1 MRSSAIR
8 LAASLLVLACALN
21 ASGCATK
28 AAFAD
33 VSAPV
38 GERML
43 RADAEIAAA
52 RPDRMLVWRASM
64 KLEVQD
70 VEVAAGK
77 ADAAIRQAGG
87 HVDDSNVNAPEKAT
101 LRIRVPADRLNAAL
115 DALALLGVEKY
126 RSLSSQDVT
135 ESVIDMEARLKNAI
149 ALRDRLRALLDRAK
163 DVKDVLDI
171 ERELVRVQSEID
183 SMDGRLKNLRSQVQ
197 YATVSLSLERKR
209 ILGPLGY
216 IGKGLMWV
224 IEKLF
229 VIQ

>member
-1 MRSSAIR
+1 MRSSVRR
-8 LAASLLVLACALN
+8 LAVSFIAAVFALS
-21 ASGCATK
+21 AAGCAKK
-28 AAFAD
+28 ASFAD

-38 GERML
+38 GERAL
-43 RADAEIAAA
+43 RAEFEAAT
-52 RPDRMLVWRASM
+52 PVRMLVWTASM
-64 KLEVQD
+64 KLEVKD
-70 VEVAAGK
+70 VEEAARK
-77 ADAAIRQAGG
+77 ADSAIRQAGG
-87 HVDDSNVNAPEKAT
+87 HVDDSNVNAPEKAN
-101 LRIRVPADRLNAAL
+101 LRIRVPAERLNATL

-135 ESVIDMEARLKNAI
+135 ESVIDMEARLRNAI

-197 YATVSLSLERKR
+197 YATVSLYLERKR